1 MLEPTRFSRMPD
13 VPSISETIP
22 AFQKPSTWFGFFAA
36 RATPDPIVVR
46 LNAEM
51 GKILKHP
58 DIVTLFE
65 NNSYT
70 VIGGSPDDLRKLMVD
85 GIARFGEIITAAGIK
100 PD

>member
-1 MLEPTRFSRMPD
+1 MPD

-36 RATPDPIVVR
+36 RATPAPVVER
-46 LNAEM
+46 LNAEI
-51 GKILKHP
+51 GKILKQP

-70 VIGGSPDDLRKLMVD
+70 VIGGSPEHLRALMVD
-85 GIARFGEIITAAGIK
+85 GIANFGEIIKAADIK
-100 PD
+100 PN